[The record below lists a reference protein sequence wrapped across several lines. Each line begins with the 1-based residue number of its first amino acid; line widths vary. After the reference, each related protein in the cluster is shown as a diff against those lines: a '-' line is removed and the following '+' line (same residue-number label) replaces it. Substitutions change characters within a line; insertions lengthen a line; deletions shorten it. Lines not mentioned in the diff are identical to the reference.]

1 MLLAGADGK
10 ARHHQAASMRAAHR
24 EAMPSAMDAKCDSS
38 GLLQTQSVSRESVAG
53 SRAMSDSWRA
63 RDVQGGVAHC
73 RLALPEVAVSSVSL
87 HGLQHLKQYRWRPMF
102 NDRREQAAFVTTDKE
117 KQENLLQ
124 ATLSLL
130 AH

>member
-1 MLLAGADGK
+1 
-10 ARHHQAASMRAAHR
+10 
-24 EAMPSAMDAKCDSS
+24 MPSAMDAKCGSS
-38 GLLQTQSVSRESVAG
+38 GPLQTQSVSRESVAC
-53 SRAMSDSWRA
+53 RKMSDSWRA

-73 RLALPEVAVSSVSL
+73 RPALPEVAVSSVSL

-102 NDRREQAAFVTTDKE
+102 NDRREQAALVTTDRE